1 MLDDRTYLVTGATRG
16 IGRATAEALA
26 RRGGRVILAC
36 RDLTAGEDVEETLR
50 RATGNP
56 ELYVAQL
63 DLSSLDAVRAATA
76 DVLDRFDRLDVL
88 INNAGAFT
96 HERQQNADGLE
107 LQFAVNHLGHFLL
120 THGLRNLLVASA
132 PARVVTVSSSAYLRG
147 KLRLDVVEAGGA
159 APYNPYQ
166 AYADSKLANVLFAF
180 ELARRL
186 AGTGVTSNALHPG
199 TVDTQMLAEYLKAP
213 PTGMPSQY
221 LSTDEGAATTVHVA
235 TATELVSVTG
245 QYFER
250 AAAARVARHATDA
263 DAARQLWAWSC
274 RMTGAQ
280 DSDWA
285 T

>member
-26 RRGGRVILAC
+26 RRGSRVILAC
-36 RDLTAGEDVEETLR
+36 RDLAAGEDVEETLR

-76 DVLDRFDRLDVL
+76 DMLDRFDRLDVL

-96 HERQQNADGLE
+96 HERRQSAEGLE

-120 THGLRNLLVASA
+120 THGLHDLLVASA

-147 KLRLDVVEAGGA
+147 KLRLAQVEAGGA
-159 APYNPYQ
+159 DPYDPYQ

-186 AGTGVTSNALHPG
+186 AGTRVTSNTLHPG
-199 TVDTQMLAEYLKAP
+199 TVETQMLTDYLKAP
-213 PTGMPSQY
+213 PVGMPAEF
-221 LSTDEGAATTVHVA
+221 LSVAEGAETTLHVA
-235 TATELVSVTG
+235 TAPDLDTVTG
-245 QYFER
+245 TYFER
-250 AAAARVARHATDA
+250 SVPARVGSHATNLDS
-263 DAARQLWAWSC
+263 ARRLWEWSC
-274 RMTGAQ
+274 AMTGAQ
-280 DSDWA
+280 ESDWA
-285 T
+285 R